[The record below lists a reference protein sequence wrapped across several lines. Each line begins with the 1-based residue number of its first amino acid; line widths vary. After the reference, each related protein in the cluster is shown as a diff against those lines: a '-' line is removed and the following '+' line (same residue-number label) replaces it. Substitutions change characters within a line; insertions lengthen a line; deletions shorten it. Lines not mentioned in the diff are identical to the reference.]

1 MIGDGIMTVLGLQ
14 TKSIQLYAYGV
25 ILLSISVS
33 HLIAQDGVPPAVA
46 ETPGPETRVEKP
58 GVTSFGG
65 ISVVGSRQVIREVL
79 PPSRT
84 R

>member
-46 ETPGPETRVEKP
+46 ETQELKL
-58 GVTSFGG
+58 
-65 ISVVGSRQVIREVL
+65 QVLKRELKNLVSL
-79 PPSRT
+79 ALGKFL
-84 R
+84 